1 MVGSG
6 APQRGS
12 AAAAASMRRRKPSG
26 SSSGGGASGGG
37 AAGSMLQ
44 FYTDDAPGLK
54 ISPNVVLVMSI
65 GFIAFVA
72 VLHVMGKLYFNLERR
87 RQRGQRSS
95 QMAASAE
102 SSSEMEDAHSP
113 TIPQSSPSQPLLSTI
128 PSANIAATTVE
139 NAASWIDDAMRQAL
153 VYQNTIV
160 ETLDSTI
167 DASRTRLSQ
176 IRDTSIAHTSQ
187 TIDSLREIAS
197 EYSVYEHM
205 VFAKIKEG
213 VNVAAS
219 HPLMSG
225 SLAFGVGI
233 FALKKTRRFVYYNTL
248 RMFSSE
254 EALLS
259 RADLRVKE
267 LRQSMDRLTA
277 ESEKLERIST
287 VAEDEL
293 IRGRMK
299 LRQAGKQIRG
309 VVQSAYKIEN
319 QAAGMFCLKDV
330 LKELPTREASRFRS
344 QVFNGVISLVQPQ
357 ISNRASEIKQERKAL
372 TKEVNKISNYG
383 ISV

>member
-44 FYTDDAPGLK
+44 FYTDDAP
-54 ISPNVVLVMSI
+54 
-65 GFIAFVA
+65 
-72 VLHVMGKLYFNLERR
+72 
-87 RQRGQRSS
+87 
-95 QMAASAE
+95 ASAE

-113 TIPQSSPSQPLLSTI
+113 TTPQSSPSQPLLSTI

-197 EYSVYEHM
+197 EFSVYEHM

-277 ESEKLERIST
+277 ESEKLENENEKGSGFEERTLYRIST

-319 QAAGMFCLKDV
+319 QAAGLKDV

-344 QVFNGVISLVQPQ
+344 Q